1 MKTKKLLLIGGTN
14 GSIHIKNYFNLISSY
29 FEDVLII
36 SQDKIDFHNHKTIN
50 FSIKNPF
57 IFLWNVF
64 KMKQIINKYKPSV
77 IHVHQANSFSFLTTL
92 ANRRQNPLIITTWG
106 SDVLLLPEK
115 GRIYKYIVKYSLN
128 RADFITADA
137 AFMKEKIIK
146 MGIKNNIMLANFGID
161 FESIPDSSI
170 KKNIIYSNR
179 LHEKLYNVDK
189 IIISFSHFIKDN
201 SSWKLIIGA
210 NGSETENLLKLAEKI
225 LPKNSFE
232 FIGFVNRKEN
242 IQNYLKSK
250 IWVSIPSSDGT
261 AISLLEAMA
270 YGCIPILSDLPAN
283 REWVK
288 NNENGIIVED
298 KLENEF
304 NNALNLELE
313 HVKKRNLDLISKH
326 ATKKANRDKFLS
338 IYNKVDYK
346 KRD

>member
-1 MKTKKLLLIGGTN
+1 MKSKKLLLVGGTN
-14 GSIHIKNYFNLISSY
+14 GSIHIKNYFNLISAY
-29 FEDVLII
+29 FDDVLVI
-36 SQDKIDFHNHKTIN
+36 SQDKIDFHHHKTVN

-57 IFLWNVF
+57 VFLWNVF
-64 KMKQIINKYKPSV
+64 KMKRIINKYKPSV

-92 ANRRQNPLIITTWG
+92 ANNKKTPLIITTWG

-115 GRIYKYIVKYSLN
+115 GALYKYIVKYSLN

-137 AFMKEKIIK
+137 AYMKEKIIK
-146 MGIKNNIMLANFGID
+146 MGIKNKIMLANFGID
-161 FESIPDSSI
+161 FETISDSSI
-170 KKNIIYSNR
+170 KENIIYSNR
-179 LHEKLYNVDK
+179 LHERLYNVDK
-189 IIISFSHFIKDN
+189 IILSFSHFIKEN
-201 SSWKLIIGA
+201 SSWRLIIGA

-242 IQNYLKSK
+242 IENYQKAK

-283 REWVK
+283 KEWVK

-298 KLENEF
+298 KLELEF
-304 NNALNLELE
+304 NKALNLELE
-313 HVKKRNLDLISKH
+313 SVKSRNLDLISKH
-326 ATKKANRDKFLS
+326 ATKKVNREKFYS

-346 KRD
+346 